1 MSAQYHTTG
10 VIGQEGILLE
20 SLRSLVSYPAPLPRA
35 TKELQPVPGPS
46 PQVPT
51 VGSSGQ
57 DGSYLGHSAAHPECP
72 SRGLPAGSSK
82 LTVQSE
88 HICSQ
93 RHGEDYGVPAH
104 CTCWCRAWANSYTCC
119 HLLSTYCLPSV
130 LPGTLPA
137 QSCSLLSPTHET
149 HNETESQK
157 VQHLPKATLPV
168 RGRGMA
174 PTQVCP
180 RMGSTWG
187 RAWHGVGARE
197 HPSSSTALS
206 CGF

>member
-72 SRGLPAGSSK
+72 SRGLPAGSILLKVTSRH
-82 LTVQSE
+82 LYSQSLRWLSSRSE
-88 HICSQ
+88 TSWSLYHGRQRTQLFPLSSPFSLLQPPRRSCCSFNMP
-93 RHGEDYGVPAH
+93 GVLRP
-104 CTCWCRAWANSYTCC
+104 
-119 HLLSTYCLPSV
+119 LP
-130 LPGTLPA
+130 
-137 QSCSLLSPTHET
+137 LLSP
-149 HNETESQK
+149 
-157 VQHLPKATLPV
+157 LPGKFFLSPA
-168 RGRGMA
+168 
-174 PTQVCP
+174 
-180 RMGSTWG
+180 
-187 RAWHGVGARE
+187 
-197 HPSSSTALS
+197 ALS
-206 CGF
+206 LPHPFSQFCTQSPQ